1 MGSPSFLINSNMV
14 TSSSPLSRQPD
25 KLDYLSPTQFKFNI
39 HQLPKVEFFCTAA
52 NIPAISLGEAVFPT
66 PYKEIPVMGDT
77 LTYDNLSIS
86 FIVDENLE
94 NYIEL
99 HNWLIGIGFPKNRNQ
114 FSNFR
119 SSTSSSPIA
128 TQGVSNDIGDVKP
141 STSARGM
148 FGDAILTTLTNK
160 NNPVVEARFQDLYPV
175 SLGALDF
182 TQTATD
188 VEYITVTA
196 DFSYKLYEIVTL

>member
-1 MGSPSFLINSNMV
+1 MVQINA
-14 TSSSPLSRQPD
+14 LSRQPTE
-25 KLDYLSPTQFKFNI
+25 LDYADPTKFKFSINK
-39 HQLPKVEFFCTAA
+39 LPKVEFFTTSC
-52 NIPAISLGEAVFPT
+52 NLPGINLGEAVFPT

-94 NYIEL
+94 NYIEI
-99 HNWLIGIGFPKNRNQ
+99 HEWLTAIGFPKNRNQ

-119 SSTSSSPIA
+119 SATASTPIA
-128 TQGVSNDIGDVKP
+128 TQGTSDDIGDVQP
-141 STSARGM
+141 ATSARGM
-148 FGDAILTTLTNK
+148 FGDAILTILTNK
-160 NNPVVEARFQDLYPV
+160 NNPVVEVRFQDLYPIA
-175 SLGALDF
+175 LGALDF

-196 DFSYKLYEIVTL
+196 DFSYKIYDIVAL

>member
-1 MGSPSFLINSNMV
+1 MA
-14 TSSSPLSRQPD
+14 TSTSPLSRQPD
-25 KLDYLSPTQFKFNI
+25 NLDYLSPTQFKFNI

-52 NIPAISLGEAVFPT
+52 NVPAINLGEAIFPT
-66 PYKEIPVMGDT
+66 PYKQIPVMGDT

-99 HNWLIGIGFPKNRNQ
+99 HEWLTAIGFPKDREQ
-114 FSNFR
+114 FTTFR
-119 SSTSSSPIA
+119 SSTADSPVL
-128 TQGVSNDIGDVKP
+128 TQGISDDRGLTTGTAQL

-148 FGDAILTTLTNK
+148 FGDAILTILTNK
-160 NNPVVEARFQDLYPV
+160 NNPVVEVRFQDLFPV
-175 SLGALDF
+175 ALGALDF

-188 VEYITVTA
+188 VEYISVTA
-196 DFSYKLYEIVTL
+196 DFSYKIYDIVTI

>member
-1 MGSPSFLINSNMV
+1 MA
-14 TSSSPLSRQPD
+14 TSTSPLSRQPTQ
-25 KLDYLSPTQFKFNI
+25 LDYVSPTQFKFNI

-52 NIPAISLGEAVFPT
+52 NVPAISLGEAVFPT

-94 NYIEL
+94 NYIEI
-99 HNWLIGIGFPKNRNQ
+99 HEWLTAIGFPKNRNQ
-114 FSNFR
+114 FSSFR
-119 SSTSSSPIA
+119 SSTASTPIA
-128 TQGVSNDIGDVKP
+128 TQGTSDDIGDVQP
-141 STSARGM
+141 ATSARGM
-148 FGDAILTTLTNK
+148 FGDAILTILTNK
-160 NNPVVEARFQDLYPV
+160 NNPVVEVRFQDIYPV
-175 SLGALDF
+175 ALGALDF

-196 DFSYKLYEIVTL
+196 DFSYKIYDIVAL

>member
-1 MGSPSFLINSNMV
+1 MA
-14 TSSSPLSRQPD
+14 TSTSPLSRQPTQ
-25 KLDYLSPTQFKFNI
+25 LDYLSPTQFKFNI

-52 NIPAISLGEAVFPT
+52 NVPAISLGEAVFPT

-94 NYIEL
+94 NYIEM
-99 HNWLIGIGFPKNRNQ
+99 HDWLTAIGFPKNRNQ
-114 FSNFR
+114 FSTFR
-119 SSTSSSPIA
+119 SSTASTPIA
-128 TQGVSNDIGDVKP
+128 TQGTSDDIGDVQP
-141 STSARGM
+141 ATSARGM
-148 FGDAILTTLTNK
+148 FGDAILTILTNK
-160 NNPVVEARFQDLYPV
+160 NNPVVEVRFQDIYPV
-175 SLGALDF
+175 ALGALDF

-196 DFSYKLYEIVTL
+196 DFSYKIYDIVAL

>member
-1 MGSPSFLINSNMV
+1 MTAS
-14 TSSSPLSRQPD
+14 TSPLSRQPD

-52 NIPAISLGEAVFPT
+52 NVPAINLGEAIFPT
-66 PYKEIPVMGDT
+66 PYKQIPVMGDT

-99 HNWLIGIGFPKNRNQ
+99 HEWLTAIGFPKDREQ
-114 FSNFR
+114 FTTFR
-119 SSTSSSPIA
+119 SSTADSPVL
-128 TQGVSNDIGDVKP
+128 TQGISDDRGLTTGTAQL

-148 FGDAILTTLTNK
+148 FGDAILTILTNK
-160 NNPVVEARFQDLYPV
+160 NNPVVEVRFQDLFPV
-175 SLGALDF
+175 ALGALDF

-196 DFSYKLYEIVTL
+196 DFSYKIYEIVTL

>member
-1 MGSPSFLINSNMV
+1 MATP
-14 TSSSPLSRQPD
+14 TSPLSRQPD
-25 KLDYLSPTQFKFNI
+25 NLDYLSPTQFKFNI

-52 NIPAISLGEAVFPT
+52 NVPAINLGEAIFPT
-66 PYKEIPVMGDT
+66 PYKQIPVMGDT

-99 HNWLIGIGFPKNRNQ
+99 HEWLTAIGFPKDREQ
-114 FSNFR
+114 FTTFR
-119 SSTSSSPIA
+119 SSTADSPVL
-128 TQGVSNDIGDVKP
+128 TQGISDDRGLTTGTAQL

-148 FGDAILTTLTNK
+148 FGDAILTILTNK
-160 NNPVVEARFQDLYPV
+160 NNPVVEVRFQDLFPV
-175 SLGALDF
+175 ALGALDF

-196 DFSYKLYEIVTL
+196 DFSYKIYEIVTL

>member
-1 MGSPSFLINSNMV
+1 MA
-14 TSSSPLSRQPD
+14 TSTSPLSRQPTQ
-25 KLDYLSPTQFKFNI
+25 LDYLSPTQFKFNI

-52 NIPAISLGEAVFPT
+52 NVPAINLGEAIFPT
-66 PYKEIPVMGDT
+66 PYKQIPVMGDT

-99 HNWLIGIGFPKNRNQ
+99 HEWLTAIGFPKDREQ
-114 FSNFR
+114 FTTFR
-119 SSTSSSPIA
+119 SSTADSPVL
-128 TQGVSNDIGDVKP
+128 TQGISDDRGLTTGTAQL

-148 FGDAILTTLTNK
+148 FGDAILTILTNK
-160 NNPVVEARFQDLYPV
+160 NNPVVEVRFQDLFPV
-175 SLGALDF
+175 ALGALDF

-196 DFSYKLYEIVTL
+196 DFSYKIYEIVTL

>member
-1 MGSPSFLINSNMV
+1 MA
-14 TSSSPLSRQPD
+14 TSTSPLSRQPD

-52 NIPAISLGEAVFPT
+52 NVPAINLGEAIFPT
-66 PYKEIPVMGDT
+66 PYKQIPVMGDT
-77 LTYDNLSIS
+77 LTYDNLTIS

-99 HNWLIGIGFPKNRNQ
+99 HEWLTAIGFPKDREQ
-114 FSNFR
+114 FTTFR
-119 SSTSSSPIA
+119 SSTADSPVI
-128 TQGVSNDIGDVKP
+128 TQGISDDRGLTTGTAQL

-148 FGDAILTTLTNK
+148 FGDAILTILTNK
-160 NNPVVEARFQDLYPV
+160 NNPVVEVRFQDLFPV
-175 SLGALDF
+175 ALGALDF

-196 DFSYKLYEIVTL
+196 DFSYKIYEIVTL

>member
-1 MGSPSFLINSNMV
+1 MATP
-14 TSSSPLSRQPD
+14 TSPLSRQPD
-25 KLDYLSPTQFKFNI
+25 NLDYLSPTQFKFNI

-52 NIPAISLGEAVFPT
+52 NVPAINLGEAIFPT
-66 PYKEIPVMGDT
+66 PYKQIPVMGDT

-99 HNWLIGIGFPKNRNQ
+99 HEWLTAIGFPKNREQ
-114 FSNFR
+114 FSKFR
-119 SSTSSSPIA
+119 SSTADSPII
-128 TQGVSNDIGDVKP
+128 TQGISDDRGLTTGAAQL

-148 FGDAILTTLTNK
+148 FGDAILTILTNK
-160 NNPVVEARFQDLYPV
+160 NNPVVEVRFQDLFPV
-175 SLGALDF
+175 ALGALDF

-188 VEYITVTA
+188 VEYISVTA
-196 DFSYKLYEIVTL
+196 DFSYKIYDIVTI